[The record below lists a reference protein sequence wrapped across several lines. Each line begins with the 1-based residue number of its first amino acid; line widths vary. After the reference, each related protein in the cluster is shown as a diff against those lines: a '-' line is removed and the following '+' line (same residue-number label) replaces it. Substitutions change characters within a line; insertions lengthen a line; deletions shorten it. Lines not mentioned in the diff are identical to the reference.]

1 MKDVIPINIGSDDN
15 NILVVKVF
23 LERAFIPAIMGIPLV
38 FGAIM
43 LMVGKSIEV
52 ENISLYDYKVDITG
66 TNKILNTVNSIQAL
80 FGILLRL
87 SFCGN
92 LRVSLRKNNL
102 VKPAR

>member
-1 MKDVIPINIGSDDN
+1 
-15 NILVVKVF
+15 
-23 LERAFIPAIMGIPLV
+23 
-38 FGAIM
+38 M

-52 ENISLYDYKVDITG
+52 ENISFYDYKVDITG

-87 SFCGN
+87 SFYGN

-102 VKPAR
+102 RETSDRRNKTKVSRGWTVLDSGTSPIAMDSRTQ